1 MVIIRILVLEM
12 AKMNEIFVG
21 IKEVGYIEI
30 QISKLCEKYNS
41 RNGVDYT
48 QQRALFRNYC
58 HDTINVFE
66 DCFETSMLGMQR
78 CVNKVKAYQTR
89 DDLDIRIATF
99 DIVEMLCELRDI
111 VRTMVPIKDLPSCK
125 KLAELSAEDVV
136 SKAKDLVKNDFV
148 KAAVGVYL
156 LGSKVNDVVTI
167 EDVKGYYSERL
178 AQLNSEIRAKGRLI
192 SPIEQFLLDKFNA
205 EIGYCNIALLKT
217 GMGVAEK
224 LKGLVEI
231 GKKHIEK
238 YENEYRSTACSERV
252 CL

>member
-1 MVIIRILVLEM
+1 MGKL
-12 AKMNEIFVG
+12 NEIFVAV
-21 IKEVGYIEI
+21 KDVGYIET
-30 QISKLCEKYNS
+30 QIGKLCEKYNN
-41 RNGVDYT
+41 RNGVDYI

-58 HDTINVFE
+58 HDTVNVFE
-66 DCFETSMLGMQR
+66 DCFETSMLGMLR
-78 CVNKVKAYQTR
+78 CVNKVKAYQTK

-125 KLAELSAEDVV
+125 NLTELSAEDIV
-136 SKAKDLVKNDFV
+136 SKAKDLVKNDLV
-148 KAAVGVYL
+148 KATVGAYL
-156 LGSKVNDVVTI
+156 LGSKVSDVVKI

-178 AQLNSEIRAKGRLI
+178 SQLNSEIRTKGKSI

-205 EIGYCNIALLKT
+205 EIGYCNIALFKA
-217 GMGVAEK
+217 GIGAAEE

-238 YENEYRSTACSERV
+238 FENEYRSTTCSERV
-252 CL
+252 WL

>member
-1 MVIIRILVLEM
+1 M

-30 QISKLCEKYNS
+30 QMSKLCEKYNG

-148 KAAVGVYL
+148 KAAVGAYL

-205 EIGYCNIALLKT
+205 EIGYCNIALLKA
-217 GMGVAEK
+217 GMGVAEE

>member
-1 MVIIRILVLEM
+1 M
-12 AKMNEIFVG
+12 AKMSEIFVG
-21 IKEVGYIEI
+21 VKEVGYIEK
-30 QISKLCEKYNS
+30 QIRKLCEKYN
-41 RNGVDYT
+41 NQYGVDHI

-78 CVNKVKAYQTR
+78 CVNKVKAYQTK

-99 DIVEMLCELRDI
+99 GIVEMLYELKDI
-111 VRTMVPIKDLPSCK
+111 ARTMVPIKDLPSCK
-125 KLAELSAEDVV
+125 KLAELSAEDIV

-167 EDVKGYYSERL
+167 GDVKGYYSDRL
-178 AQLNSEIRAKGRLI
+178 TQLNSEIRTKGKLI

-205 EIGYCNIALLKT
+205 EIGYCNIALFKA
-217 GMGVAEK
+217 GIGVAGE
-224 LKGLVEI
+224 LKGLVDI

-238 YENEYRSTACSERV
+238 YENEYRSATCSERV